1 MDNLP
6 AKQSAFTRIRNNILS
21 AGLSNRF
28 TRRIMANTIPSL
40 FGYGL
45 TSFVLNRDSEDLT
58 GTMQLLA
65 SMNLN
70 AVKFNIPHIVREVKR
85 VALGDEHYYNESK
98 DDQIVNMLLDAVK
111 EDAKEIVIRE
121 LLGKSDLLRR
131 SITRETCKRIADSI
145 DCLSKTTDQMREI
158 FELIGRGYVGSTIE
172 NIKFNLFENLTF
184 NQRKEHFSQVIPM
197 LGRSYDSVEF
207 YEYSQLFKQLFEEFP
222 EEDRLE
228 QYKKIL
234 EVYEKEEN
242 SWRKSAY
249 CLSKCFVM
257 LPEEERTGVL
267 DDTFEVIR
275 TSEENNL
282 KGSIASSVLNAIPVE
297 EQRRYYKETLE
308 YYDEKT
314 IFQMEEYISS
324 LDKSLHSEIVFDV
337 ITKLSDARQQ
347 KRQQN
352 TYVDDDRFLRI
363 LNSFEPD
370 VINNALII
378 TLNGDEN
385 DPNTEFVVDLL
396 LRPYRKRLEFLSTIS
411 QNQQVISKE
420 KLIALQKK
428 GAYVEE
434 LAVLFVNFESNRI
447 LKLFIDNPTGK
458 SYSDTLKE
466 LASLGKY
473 IKFAEHNFNTNNNS
487 DAVFNK
493 KLDTYLQL
501 FSSLDPKER
510 AEHFEETIVLMVGEK
525 YISLNNNDLVE
536 RKINEVFGLLDKED
550 QVAQFMNF
558 TEILVNNFGSNVSK
572 SIDEIIN
579 QADPETQDLIYD
591 KYIAAFNIG
600 GKENYLKAITGLIS
614 SRIIDGITEKISK
627 SEDISFLNE
636 EELDNIL
643 GRKYH
648 AYYNKTNIPDEFN
661 KIVRLF
667 VQSRLEKIKNEYN
680 GLDENS
686 KMQNVDRI
694 IVELSEQIEVLSK
707 YEMQYQV
714 IANELQADAIN
725 DIFLSLEEEEK
736 TKHFESLFKAFN
748 NLKDNNTK
756 TSYLITL
763 FRHLD
768 NKTQIELFKNYASLS
783 SEILI
788 TLFRH
793 LDNKIQIEL
802 FKNCTSPSSEN
813 LEFAAEILKKMS
825 VKELNLIFKA
835 KITLEEE
842 TISKL
847 MTLQENITLKT
858 LLFDK
863 DVDREKIV
871 DLSSY
876 EQLQTIA
883 ISIDSIIQNI
893 YINSQGKSKNEFN
906 QILTDTYNL
915 FTYNNVPE
923 FMKNFRMF
931 QLGSFHNVK
940 NNRIK

>member
-627 SEDISFLNE
+627 SEDISF
-636 EELDNIL
+636 
-643 GRKYH
+643 
-648 AYYNKTNIPDEFN
+648 
-661 KIVRLF
+661 
-667 VQSRLEKIKNEYN
+667 
-680 GLDENS
+680 
-686 KMQNVDRI
+686 
-694 IVELSEQIEVLSK
+694 
-707 YEMQYQV
+707 
-714 IANELQADAIN
+714 
-725 DIFLSLEEEEK
+725 
-736 TKHFESLFKAFN
+736 
-748 NLKDNNTK
+748 
-756 TSYLITL
+756 
-763 FRHLD
+763 
-768 NKTQIELFKNYASLS
+768 
-783 SEILI
+783 
-788 TLFRH
+788 
-793 LDNKIQIEL
+793 
-802 FKNCTSPSSEN
+802 
-813 LEFAAEILKKMS
+813 
-825 VKELNLIFKA
+825 
-835 KITLEEE
+835 
-842 TISKL
+842 
-847 MTLQENITLKT
+847 
-858 LLFDK
+858 
-863 DVDREKIV
+863 
-871 DLSSY
+871 
-876 EQLQTIA
+876 
-883 ISIDSIIQNI
+883 
-893 YINSQGKSKNEFN
+893 
-906 QILTDTYNL
+906 
-915 FTYNNVPE
+915 
-923 FMKNFRMF
+923 
-931 QLGSFHNVK
+931 
-940 NNRIK
+940 